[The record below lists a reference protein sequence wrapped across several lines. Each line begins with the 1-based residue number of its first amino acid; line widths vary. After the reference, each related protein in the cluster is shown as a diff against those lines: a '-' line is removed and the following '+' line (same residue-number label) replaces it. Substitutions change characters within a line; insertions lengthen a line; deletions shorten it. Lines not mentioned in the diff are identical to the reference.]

1 MDKKISIRELSV
13 GTAVVIV
20 AYNRVYGGY
29 VGKLLVRG
37 LTIGKNFIVLEKNLP
52 EGCVKIMLEEKI
64 IQLSK
69 PEAYALYVEPVNS
82 Q

>member
-29 VGKLLVRG
+29 VGTLLTKGLSRG
-37 LTIGKNFIVLEKNLP
+37 KSLILLDKTLP
-52 EGCVKIMLEEKI
+52 KGCVKIMFEEKI

-69 PEAYALYVEPVNS
+69 PEADALYVQPIGD